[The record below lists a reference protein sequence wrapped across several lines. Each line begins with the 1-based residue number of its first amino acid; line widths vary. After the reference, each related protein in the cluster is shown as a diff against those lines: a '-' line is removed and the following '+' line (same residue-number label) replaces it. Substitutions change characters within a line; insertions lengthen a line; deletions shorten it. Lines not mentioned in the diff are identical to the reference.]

1 MAQVLKDSIRDDIIE
16 SAREEFLENGYDR
29 SSMRRIAQRSRIT
42 VGNLYRYFK
51 SKEDLNEIIVSK
63 TYEEINKVLQKVT
76 GDVVSI
82 GKDVS
87 GVPFSLDELSKMMNS
102 LVDGL
107 MKVYEHHR
115 IELNILM
122 MESRL
127 NEQITS
133 WFAGLIARLIGENY
147 DVDHDSSSV
156 KTLARSYAIAIFH
169 GLKSMFK
176 ETDTDIETLT
186 NMVRIYLNSFVNILR
201 QDLAQL
207 EGK

>member
-147 DVDHDSSSV
+147 DVDPDSSSV

-176 ETDTDIETLT
+176 EADTDIVTLT